1 METAGTR
8 LEHPNTD
15 VCFARHLPSPM
26 GEEKKTGET
35 NSVRA
40 QEARIPGIGAEGL
53 LLGFH
58 KKKIHPRVTICYKA
72 TGAEVFPR
80 LHM

>member
-1 METAGTR
+1 METAETR
-8 LEHPNTD
+8 LEHSNTCM
-15 VCFARHLPSPM
+15 CFARHVPSPM
-26 GEEKKTGET
+26 GEEKKIDET

-40 QEARIPGIGAEGL
+40 QEAPIPGIGAEGL

-72 TGAEVFPR
+72 TGAEVFSR
-80 LHM
+80 LHI